1 MMYLLLFLLQV
12 VNSYISP
19 SSFKKST
26 SFQLSYIGNE
36 GLNEDQLL
44 DKAILLKGPVMEGYG
59 RGSKQL
65 GVPTAN
71 LPQFDSQ
78 LKKYDIKRG
87 VYFGWARVDGDERDY
102 PVVCNIGF
110 SPTFEEDPND
120 CLTIEAHLLDRVKL
134 ANEEE
139 QEVSSNTIEI

>member
-71 LPQFDSQ
+71 LPP
-78 LKKYDIKRG
+78 LP
-87 VYFGWARVDGDERDY
+87 
-102 PVVCNIGF
+102 PVPPDNFPKSFLSSTPLAHSLLFTSPSPSVSSFPSTPSPFLTLLFLLPLFPLLLLF
-110 SPTFEEDPND
+110 SPSPTP
-120 CLTIEAHLLDRVKL
+120 LSIL
-134 ANEEE
+134 
-139 QEVSSNTIEI
+139 VS